1 MACFI
6 RQADVITRLADIK
19 FGCFCAQGTVKDPGI
34 IVQVTNK
41 PFRRVCHP
49 NAAIIDI
56 DFSGRDTLVKDGKS
70 RDGNGKSSNQRSR

>member
-6 RQADVITRLADIK
+6 GEADVIPRLADIK

-49 NAAIIDI
+49 NATIIDVN
-56 DFSGRDTLVKDGKS
+56 FSGRNTLVKDGKS
-70 RDGNGKSSNQRSR
+70 RDSDSKSSNQRSR